1 MVSLEPEALSVFE
14 IPEAADEGSVSY
26 GIPIS
31 VLSQTD
37 GHSLVT
43 ADWSPALVTHSC
55 CQPVRI
61 ICLTER
67 PSEERVELKGRGSI
81 MSGWEDII
89 LNSEPSV

>member
-1 MVSLEPEALSVFE
+1 MVSLEPGALSVFE

-43 ADWSPALVTHSC
+43 ADWSPALVTHAVSLSGSSALL
-55 CQPVRI
+55 RE
-61 ICLTER
+61 TFTGK
-67 PSEERVELKGRGSI
+67 SGVEK
-81 MSGWEDII
+81 
-89 LNSEPSV
+89 